1 MQNTPIDSRVKRE
14 IVVRDYSRLDHL
26 TEITVFLPIGSGTE
40 IITHKIATTFIERV
54 FGEPASAYFEEQV
67 AKGQLEPIDADDG
80 FFCPG
85 HDWHLMTDTAQ
96 ATSAIA
102 GFDQLCATVTS
113 HPVGAA

>member
-40 IITHKIATTFIERV
+40 IITHKISTTFIERV
-54 FGEPASAYFEEQV
+54 FGQPASAYFEEQV
-67 AKGQLEPIDADDG
+67 ADGKLEPIDADDG
-80 FFCPG
+80 FFCPSG
-85 HDWHLMTDTAQ
+85 NWHGLTDISQ
-96 ATSAIA
+96 ATIAIA
-102 GFDQLCATVTS
+102 GFDQLTAHVTS